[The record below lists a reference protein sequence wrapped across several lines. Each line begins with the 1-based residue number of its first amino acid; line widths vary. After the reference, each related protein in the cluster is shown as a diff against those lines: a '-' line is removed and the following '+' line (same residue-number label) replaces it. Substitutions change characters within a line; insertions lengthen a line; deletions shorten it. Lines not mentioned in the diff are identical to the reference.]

1 MPLDMTLA
9 IAKLDNANN
18 LDPLRE
24 RYPELGFVFDELDDA
39 REAAADT
46 VSKEDYNYIENE
58 LDIVERDRDHEI
70 ELRRGIESECVDV
83 ASRLS
88 RIIEGMGESIMRTA
102 LEEIWHN
109 IPEPR

>member
-9 IAKLDNANN
+9 IAKLDNASN

-24 RYPELGFVFDELDDA
+24 RYPELTFVFDELDDA
-39 REAAADT
+39 RAVAADS
-46 VSKEDYNYIENE
+46 VKAEDYDHIENQ
-58 LDIVERDRDHEI
+58 LDIAERDRDHEI
-70 ELRRGIESECVDV
+70 ELRRGIESDCVDV

-88 RIIEGMGESIMRTA
+88 RIIDGMGEGIMRTA
-102 LEEIWHN
+102 LEEIWHK